1 MAEKYKNAYF
11 VGIFACCREIHIAK
25 VHTNCRHCETLEEAK
40 ALYAAE
46 DEYERKRLAGELNPE
61 EEYEYLSKMN
71 TRLAGYIT
79 NAEPAE
85 QEEVEEKKTEPP
97 SRGC

>member
-1 MAEKYKNAYF
+1 M
-11 VGIFACCREIHIAK
+11 
-25 VHTNCRHCETLEEAK
+25 
-40 ALYAAE
+40 YAAE

-61 EEYEYLSKMN
+61 EEFAYLKKMN
-71 TRLAGYIT
+71 DRLEGYVT

-85 QEEVEEKKTEPP
+85 QEEEEKDKEPP

>member
-1 MAEKYKNAYF
+1 MAEKYRNAYF

-40 ALYAAE
+40 AMYAAE

-61 EEYEYLSKMN
+61 EEFAYLKKMN
-71 TRLAGYIT
+71 DRLEGYVT

-85 QEEVEEKKTEPP
+85 QEEEEKDKEPP